1 MCAFY
6 DPKTA
11 SLKDALTGE
20 NFDGIGPYGAD
31 RLRRRHAVARP
42 ADRPFAFINW
52 KARTNGTHRTIAA
65 SWLRETTTEN
75 FVWMS
80 PSDAAERGLKNG
92 DVVEVVGPEGTLSG
106 HVRVTEGIRP
116 GVVGA
121 NYSFGQQATPRARS
135 PSTAC

>member
-1 MCAFY
+1 MRTST
-6 DPKTA
+6 DWP
-11 SLKDALTGE
+11 
-20 NFDGIGPYGAD
+20 IRRD
-31 RLRRRHAVARP
+31 RLRRRHADGAAGRP
-42 ADRPFAFINW
+42 TVRVHQLESAHER
-52 KARTNGTHRTIAA
+52 THRTIAA